1 MANFRVGRVSQEI
14 LREVNDILS
23 KKVRD
28 PRVQEITITEVEVTG
43 DLQIATIYYTTLQ
56 KLARSS
62 ALVKRSAVTCTGFF
76 IHYLLHFLKKRG
88 EEVNLLPI
96 KFRNLLLFFFIAT
109 LKESLFKFR
118 VA

>member
-56 KLARSS
+56 KLATERGLEKSKG
-62 ALVKRSAVTCTGFF
+62 LIRRELGKRLSLYKTPELIFKRDESVDYGNHIDELLKS
-76 IHYLLHFLKKRG
+76 IH
-88 EEVNLLPI
+88 EEDEQ
-96 KFRNLLLFFFIAT
+96 R
-109 LKESLFKFR
+109 
-118 VA
+118 

>member
-56 KLARSS
+56 KLASERQ
-62 ALVKRSAVTCTGFF
+62 ATERGLGKRLSLYKTPELIFKRDESVDYGNHIDELLKS
-76 IHYLLHFLKKRG
+76 IH
-88 EEVNLLPI
+88 EEDEQ
-96 KFRNLLLFFFIAT
+96 R
-109 LKESLFKFR
+109 
-118 VA
+118 

>member
-56 KLARSS
+56 KLASERQ
-62 ALVKRSAVTCTGFF
+62 ATERGLEK
-76 IHYLLHFLKKRG
+76 IKK
-88 EEVNLLPI
+88 
-96 KFRNLLLFFFIAT
+96 A
-109 LKESLFKFR
+109 
-118 VA
+118 